1 MNKRLI
7 CLCIT
12 IFMLFSFVFPLG
24 GYAEED
30 YFEFIEE
37 EYDEAYIDDY
47 YIDDTFEDESF
58 DTENYADQELWYE
71 DPEAEYSFDTIFE
84 EENIDLNEFGDNLDA
99 AALDSDSE
107 ICFNEELFILGETE
121 SFATG
126 GPLAIE
132 TQPVNW
138 TGVETAFASF
148 TVVAK
153 GGTAPYS
160 YQWQYK
166 NARGVWYDRG
176 GATEETF
183 SISAKGRDG
192 YTVHCV
198 VTDAAGASV
207 TSDDVQIV
215 ITASELAIETQPV
228 NWEGPET
235 GTASFTVV
243 AKDGTAPYSYQW
255 QYKNAR
261 GVWYDRGG
269 ATEATF
275 SIPAKGRDGYTVHCV
290 VTDAAGASVTSDDV
304 QIVITAPQDIVIDGV
319 HYRIT
324 SASTV
329 EIESY
334 EGNATS
340 LYIPKS
346 VEEVYTVTA
355 IGAEAFM
362 EKDIASIS
370 LPNSIEVIGIRA
382 FKGCSNLSTMTT
394 HD

>member
-138 TGVETAFASF
+138 TGVETAFELQRMERLR
-148 TVVAK
+148 T
-153 GGTAPYS
+153 
-160 YQWQYK
+160 
-166 NARGVWYDRG
+166 
-176 GATEETF
+176 
-183 SISAKGRDG
+183 
-192 YTVHCV
+192 
-198 VTDAAGASV
+198 V
-207 TSDDVQIV
+207 TSGSIRMREASGMIAEVQLRRP
-215 ITASELAIETQPV
+215 LAFLQMAEMATQ
-228 NWEGPET
+228 
-235 GTASFTVV
+235 F
-243 AKDGTAPYSYQW
+243 
-255 QYKNAR
+255 
-261 GVWYDRGG
+261 
-269 ATEATF
+269 
-275 SIPAKGRDGYTVHCV
+275 
-290 VTDAAGASVTSDDV
+290 
-304 QIVITAPQDIVIDGV
+304 
-319 HYRIT
+319 
-324 SASTV
+324 
-329 EIESY
+329 
-334 EGNATS
+334 
-340 LYIPKS
+340 
-346 VEEVYTVTA
+346 
-355 IGAEAFM
+355 
-362 EKDIASIS
+362 IA
-370 LPNSIEVIGIRA
+370 
-382 FKGCSNLSTMTT
+382 
-394 HD
+394 